1 MPKGTG
7 PMPTRTGTMPARMSP
22 MRQADDKRVVCVII
36 YHYGRVISLPTAEYH
51 AMALRPILLPL
62 FVLAMPAIAQ
72 AQSAAP
78 QDQADDFHTTGEDII
93 VTAPFTRTLDL
104 FGNVG
109 VLETDDI
116 AESLRPQIGDVL
128 AREAGLSATSF
139 TPGASRPVIRGF
151 QGERVRVL
159 VDGIGSIDV
168 SNTSA
173 DHGVTVDPLTAERI
187 EILRG
192 PASLLFGSNA
202 IGGAINIFDRRIPR
216 GIPEEPL
223 HVDAIAAYG
232 SAAEE
237 RMIGGSLDVALSPQV
252 AFHVDASY
260 TRSDDLRIGGFQLS
274 PLFRA
279 AVLDLAAEELA
290 EGEIEE
296 AAELTEAANN
306 RGRVPNT
313 AVETI
318 TAGAGIALINE
329 GGSLGISIG
338 YYDSDYG
345 IPARPGTG
353 HHHGEEGGEE
363 GGEEEEAPVT
373 LAVRQWRADVRGSVE
388 LGEGPFSQLRVRAGF
403 ADYEHTEFEGD
414 EVGTLFLN
422 QGIEGRAELVQAD
435 RGGWRGATG
444 VQYSFRD
451 FNAIG
456 AEAFVPQNDTT
467 QFAVFTLQ
475 EVRTGNLDIELAGRW
490 ERTLVESNAVGV
502 RREFTALSGA
512 AGLSWEFAERSKIG
526 INLSRSER
534 APSAEELLS
543 NGPHIATQAFEIGDP
558 NFDTERAWGVELVGR
573 WRTGAIDISA
583 SAYHSWFDNFI
594 FEDATGEEEDDL
606 PVFQYR
612 QADVRQ
618 WGFEVDAS
626 ARVGHIGPFG
636 VTTDIVADYV
646 RFERANGGGD
656 LPRIPP
662 LRVRGGV
669 ELDAE
674 RFTLRGEVEHA
685 FEQDRIADFEL
696 PTDDYTL
703 VNASIAWRPL
713 GRDNVSL
720 LLSANNI
727 FDVIARRHA
736 SFTKDFVPLAGRDIR
751 VSARFSF

>member
-1 MPKGTG
+1 
-7 PMPTRTGTMPARMSP
+7 
-22 MRQADDKRVVCVII
+22 
-36 YHYGRVISLPTAEYH
+36 
-51 AMALRPILLPL
+51 MALRPLLLPL
-62 FVLAMPAIAQ
+62 FVLTLPAVAQ
-72 AQSAAP
+72 AQSAPP
-78 QDQADDFHTTGEDII
+78 QEQSDDFHTTEDIV

-109 VLETDDI
+109 VLEADDI
-116 AESLRPQIGDVL
+116 VSMLRPQIGDVL
-128 AREAGLSATSF
+128 AGEPGVSATSF

-187 EILRG
+187 EVLRG

-216 GIPEEPL
+216 GVPDEPV

-237 RMIGGSLDVALSPQV
+237 RMFGSSIDIALSPQI
-252 AFHVDASY
+252 AFHVDGSY
-260 TRSDDLRIGGFQLS
+260 TRSDDLRIGGFQLA
-274 PLFRA
+274 PALQVE
-279 AVLDLAAEELA
+279 VLDLAAEELA
-290 EGEIEE
+290 EGEVEE
-296 AAELTEAANN
+296 AAALTEAALN

-318 TAGAGIALINE
+318 TAGAGISLVNE
-329 GGSLGISIG
+329 GGSLGVSIG
-338 YYDSDYG
+338 YYDSTYG

-353 HHHGEEGGEE
+353 HHHEEGGA
-363 GGEEEEAPVT
+363 GEEEEGEALVT
-373 LAVRQWRADVRGSVE
+373 LAVEQWRADVRGSVE
-388 LGEGPFSQLRVRAGF
+388 LGRGPFSQLRVRAGF
-403 ADYEHTEFEGD
+403 ADYQHIEFEGD

-422 QGIEGRAELVQAD
+422 QGVEARAELVQAE
-435 RGGWRGATG
+435 RGAWRGASG
-444 VQYSFRD
+444 VQYSYRD

-456 AEAFVPQNDTT
+456 AEAFLPQNETT
-467 QFAVFTLQ
+467 QFALFTLQ
-475 EVRTGNLDIELAGRW
+475 ELRSGNFDVELAGRW
-490 ERTLVESNAVGV
+490 ERTLIESNAANV

-512 AGLSWEFAERSKIG
+512 VGLSWEFAERSKFG

-543 NGPHIATQAFEIGDP
+543 NGPHIATQAFEIGDST
-558 NFDTERAWGVELVGR
+558 FDTERAWGVELVGR
-573 WRTGAIDISA
+573 WRTGTIDIGL

-594 FEDATGEEEDDL
+594 FEDATGAEQDDL

-612 QADVRQ
+612 QADVRHY
-618 WGFEVDAS
+618 GFEIDAS
-626 ARVGHIGPFG
+626 ARVGHIGPFALI
-636 VTTDIVADYV
+636 TDVVADYV
-646 RFERANGGGD
+646 RVERTGNGGD

-662 LRVRGGV
+662 MRVRGGI
-669 ELDAE
+669 ELEAE
-674 RFTLRGEVEHA
+674 RLTLRGEVEHA
-685 FEQDRIADFEL
+685 FEQDHIADFETS
-696 PTDDYTL
+696 TDAFTL
-703 VNASIAWRPL
+703 VNASVEWRPL

-727 FDVIARRHA
+727 FDVDARRHA

>member
-1 MPKGTG
+1 
-7 PMPTRTGTMPARMSP
+7 
-22 MRQADDKRVVCVII
+22 
-36 YHYGRVISLPTAEYH
+36 
-51 AMALRPILLPL
+51 MALRPILLPL
-62 FVLAMPAIAQ
+62 LALSLPAVAHAQ
-72 AQSAAP
+72 GTP
-78 QDQADDFHTTGEDII
+78 PRDQADDFHTTDDDIV

-116 AESLRPQIGDVL
+116 VESLRPQIGDVL

-202 IGGAINIFDRRIPR
+202 IGGAINVFDRRIPR
-216 GIPEEPL
+216 GIPDEPV

-237 RMIGGSLDVALSPQV
+237 RMIGGSLDIALSPQV
-252 AFHVDASY
+252 AFHIDGSY
-260 TRSDDLRIGGFQLS
+260 TRSSDVRIGGFQLS

-279 AVLDLAAEELA
+279 AVLELAAEELA
-290 EGEIEE
+290 EGEVEE
-296 AAELTEAANN
+296 AEELTEAALN

-318 TAGAGIALINE
+318 TAGAGISLVNE
-329 GGSLGISIG
+329 GGSLGVSVG
-338 YYDSDYG
+338 YYDSNYG

-353 HHHGEEGGEE
+353 HHHDDGGAE
-363 GGEEEEAPVT
+363 EEEEAPVT
-373 LAVRQWRADVRGSVE
+373 LDVRQWRVDTRGSVE
-388 LGEGPFSQLRVRAGF
+388 LGDGPFSQLRVRAGF
-403 ADYEHTEFEGD
+403 ADYQHTEFEGD

-422 QGIEGRAELVQAD
+422 QGIEGRAELVQAV

-444 VQYSFRD
+444 VQYSYRD

-467 QFAVFTLQ
+467 QFALFTLQ
-475 EVRTGNLDIELAGRW
+475 EIRTGNLDIEVAGRW

-512 AGLSWEFAERSKIG
+512 VGLSWEFAERSKFG

-558 NFDTERAWGVELVGR
+558 TFDTERAWGVELVGR
-573 WRTGAIDISA
+573 WRTASFDVGV

-594 FEDATGEEEDDL
+594 FEEATGAEEDDL
-606 PVFQYR
+606 PVFEYR
-612 QADVRQ
+612 QANVRQ
-618 WGFEVDAS
+618 WGFEIDAS
-626 ARVGHIGPFG
+626 ARVGHIGPFALNVDG
-636 VTTDIVADYV
+636 VADYV
-646 RFERANGGGD
+646 RFERTNNGGD

-669 ELDAE
+669 ELDGD

-703 VNASIAWRPL
+703 VNASIEWRPL
-713 GRDNVSL
+713 GQDNVSL

-751 VSARFSF
+751 ISARFSF